1 MSSPL
6 MSSPFAITAP
16 TTTVYLAE
24 DRMGKMPFTVTNM
37 TDRPLKGKAKVVP
50 LDTAPAEWFKVIPGG
65 ELNLQ
70 PKTSAQVMVQ
80 IDPPLGVVASSQELR
95 IEITDP
101 SSSDGPVTGPSCEFV
116 VPPSVAKFD
125 PSKPRGYLATLVGSL
140 AGGAIGELAMLLSA
154 KLPEKDC
161 GADFKCA
168 IGNIFADIILL
179 ALFFLAGL
187 VLLWIGAALGAW
199 SGLQLR
205 GYLGS
210 KTTAL
215 FLAILMIP
223 WTLLMLW
230 LLSKITDN
238 LVLLLILAP
247 ILLTAVPGV
256 LARGAVLLIR
266 TKHI

>member
-1 MSSPL
+1 MTSPL

-37 TDRPLKGKAKVVP
+37 TDHPLRGQARVVP
-50 LDTAPAEWFKVIPGG
+50 LDTAPPEWFKVVRGG

-70 PKTSAQVMVQ
+70 PKTSAQVLVQ
-80 IDPPLGVVASSQELR
+80 IDPPLGVAASTQEFRL
-95 IEITDP
+95 EVVDP
-101 SSSDGPVTGPSCEFV
+101 STPDITVPGPSCEFV

-125 PSKPRGYLATLVGSL
+125 PTKPRGYLTTLVGSL
-140 AGGAIGELAMLLSA
+140 VGGAVGELVMLLSA
-154 KLPEKDC
+154 KLPEKNC
-161 GADFKCA
+161 GADLGCA
-168 IGNIFADIILL
+168 VGNVFADIILL
-179 ALFFLAGL
+179 ALFFLIGL
-187 VLLWIGAALGAW
+187 VLLWIGSAVGAW
-199 SGLQLR
+199 AGLRIR

-223 WTLLMLW
+223 WTILMLW

-247 ILLTAVPGV
+247 ILLTAVPGM